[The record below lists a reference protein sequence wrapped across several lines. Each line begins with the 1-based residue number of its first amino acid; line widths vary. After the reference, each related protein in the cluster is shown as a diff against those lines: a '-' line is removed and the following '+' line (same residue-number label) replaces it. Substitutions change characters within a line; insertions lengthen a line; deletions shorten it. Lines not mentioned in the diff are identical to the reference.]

1 MDNLEHRF
9 SIERGALYLDSRINR
24 AAEEGDT
31 LLASA
36 GGNGRRIRAVEIAD
50 ILSHDF
56 PPMEPLLD
64 PWLCKQHL
72 TMVYA
77 YRGLGKTHF
86 ALSAAYA
93 VAGGGSFLNWN
104 APKPRKVLYI
114 DGEMPGALMKSRL
127 AGLVASYDEAVEPQE
142 GYFRMI
148 TPDLQELPLPDLA
161 TPQGQ
166 AALDPVIEDAEL
178 IVLDNLSTLTRN
190 GPENEGESWLP
201 VAEWALKRRREGRA
215 VMFIHHEGK
224 NGKQRGSSRK
234 EDILDVVIRLKRPAD
249 YIPDHGA
256 QFLIEFEKSRGLYGE
271 AVKEIEAMLTDI
283 DGRQVWTWRA
293 ADDSTFNRV
302 IELTRLGMKQAEIA
316 HELGVNR
323 STVCR
328 HLQRARDE
336 GMLAPERT

>member
-1 MDNLEHRF
+1 MDNARPGS
-9 SIERGALYLDSRINR
+9 SIERGAIFLDSLIAR
-24 AAEEGDT
+24 AADQPDV
-31 LLASA
+31 LLPSA
-36 GGNGRRIRAVEIAD
+36 GSNGRQIRAVEIAD

-77 YRGLGKTHF
+77 YRGIGKTHF

-93 VAGGGSFLNWN
+93 VAGGGSFLNWK

-114 DGEMPGALMKSRL
+114 DGEMPGALIKSRL
-127 AGLVASYDEAVEPQE
+127 SGLVASCEEAVEPQE

-161 TPQGQ
+161 TAQGQ
-166 AALDPVIEDAEL
+166 AALDPVIQDAEL

-234 EDILDVVIRLKRPAD
+234 EDILDVVIRLRRPAD
-249 YIPDHGA
+249 YTPDTGA
-256 QFLIEFEKSRGLYGE
+256 QFLVEFEKSRGLYGD
-271 AVKEIEAMLTDI
+271 AVREIEATLTEVE
-283 DGRQVWTWRA
+283 GRQVWTWRA

-302 IELTRLGMKQAEIA
+302 IELTRLDMKQAEIA

-328 HLQRARDE
+328 HLKRAREE
-336 GMLAPERT
+336 GMLPPERK